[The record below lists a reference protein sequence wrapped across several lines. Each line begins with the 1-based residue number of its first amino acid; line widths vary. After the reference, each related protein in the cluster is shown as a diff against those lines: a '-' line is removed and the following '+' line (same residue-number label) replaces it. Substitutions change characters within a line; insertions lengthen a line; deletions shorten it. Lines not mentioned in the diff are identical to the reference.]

1 MNKFLVK
8 RIKDYIPVKNT
19 LEEKNS
25 FNEIEIR
32 FSEINQEIPNLK
44 KENFMKIFDVF
55 SKRGTLKNE
64 IILDY
69 IFKKDINRNFF
80 GNDSRDMK
88 YMKKYTYK
96 GPYKS
101 VTDNFNINDYNPDK
115 NKTYE
120 KVEYMS
126 KEKKNQN
133 QKDYI
138 RITHSL
144 EKDLTDFVL
153 NHKNSNSV
161 HQGNKPFDIIRMKNR
176 YVFDLDDNFKLDMTL
191 VKTYTPGHLKL
202 KQKEVEYIVELE
214 LKQVGDNDEM
224 ISNLKKNINNIQG
237 SYFDQLEYL
246 MNLKPMNPQT
256 LAKSDLVFLK
266 KYKYSVTDKADGE
279 RTFLVFLKDEIKLIN
294 PKTKVQIA
302 SYENKTGLFNTIL
315 DGEYLEKTN
324 EFLGFDI
331 LFYGSPNKGYRDVRE
346 NDLEKRLQF
355 LERVINFYVR
365 KQKDLPLLIKMKKF
379 YFNIFDDAKQIW
391 ENRDK
396 LFNYELDGLIFTP
409 IKQSYT
415 DSLSDI
421 QKPVFKW
428 KPKLSI
434 DVRVEYNN
442 REGFTYFH
450 YNNKQGSTW
459 NYRPRGIDQNLYK
472 NIINKDI
479 KHGRWQTTDQKIIQN
494 LKEYNIGYVTKSKT
508 GKDIIYLGFEGYPND
523 YSNINRIN
531 TKYDIVEYEYDFKLN
546 RWVAIRLRTFDK
558 EDPNAYMT
566 IKNIV
571 EVILNYISLDD
582 IVDLK
587 DMSIENIGLLYDFT
601 KDNIKR
607 KNWRIF
613 NNFVKLKL
621 YTDVTKKINVNYHLE
636 LACGKGGDLQKLE
649 KNGYKN
655 ILAIDSSKNELYEK
669 KGYEERLLRFGYV
682 KENYY
687 YKKGDIKFTLIHG
700 DISKSIK
707 DFECG
712 LSDSE
717 NEKLQKYFEDL
728 PEDWKGFDSIS
739 IMFSIHYL
747 FGKFNGDDKPW
758 DSDKNQ
764 LEGLMNNL
772 KLLRKGGIIF
782 GTYLNGFNMNKKVMD
797 FFHNGDLMYRIDHL
811 HENKKEIKTYND
823 IWKNKKF
830 DTILIENEVWGK
842 DIKIPEP
849 KIDKNILNLSMNHFG
864 LNSLLIDNSFEQYY
878 NDFIKEKNLVLSVNE
893 QKLSFINN
901 VFMYSSF
908 NIKEFINDINEELKL
923 NIYDKTKL
931 VNELKNK
938 IKNDQLKDKEM
949 KFLFNKLFLN

>member
-1 MNKFLVK
+1 MNKFLVDK
-8 RIKDYIPVKNT
+8 IKDYIPVKNT

-32 FSEINQEIPNLK
+32 FSEINQNINNLT
-44 KENFMKIFDVF
+44 KETFMKIYDVF
-55 SKRGTLKNE
+55 SKNNEPKNE

-69 IFKKDINRNFF
+69 IFKKNINKDFF
-80 GNDSRDMK
+80 NNDSRNHK
-88 YMKKYTYK
+88 YMKKYTYNGSFK
-96 GPYKS
+96 K
-101 VTDNFNINDYNPDK
+101 VTENFNILDFNPEK
-115 NKTYE
+115 NNTFQKL
-120 KVEYMS
+120 EYML

-133 QKDYI
+133 QKDYV

-153 NHKNSNSV
+153 NHKDSNKI
-161 HQGNKPFDIIRMKNR
+161 HKGNKPFDIIRMKNR
-176 YVFDLDDNFKLDMTL
+176 YVFDLDENFKLDMTL
-191 VKTYTPGHLKL
+191 VKTYTPAHLKL
-202 KQKEVEYIVELE
+202 KNKEVEYIVELE
-214 LKQVGDNDEM
+214 LKNVGETDEM
-224 ISNLKKNINNIQG
+224 INNLKKNINNILG
-237 SYFDQLEYL
+237 SYFDQQEYL

-256 LAKSDLVFLK
+256 LSKPDLVFLK
-266 KYKYSVTDKADGE
+266 KYKYTVTDKADGE
-279 RTFLVFLKDEIKLIN
+279 RTFLIFLKDEIKLIN
-294 PKTKVQIA
+294 PKTKEQITT
-302 SYENKTGLFNTIL
+302 YENKTGLFNTII

-331 LFYGSPNKGYRDVRE
+331 LFYGSPNKGYRDTRE
-346 NDLEKRLQF
+346 FNLEKRLQF
-355 LERVINFYVR
+355 LGRVINFYVK
-365 KQKDLPLLIKMKKF
+365 KQKDLKLNIKMKKF
-379 YFNIFDDAKQIW
+379 YFNIFDDAKYIW
-391 ENRDK
+391 ENKDK

-409 IKQSYT
+409 IEQSYT

-421 QKPVFKW
+421 KKPVFKW

-459 NYRPRGIDQNLYK
+459 NYHTRGLNENLYK
-472 NIINKDI
+472 NIIKKDI
-479 KHGRWQTTDQKIIQN
+479 KHGRWQTTDKAIINN

-523 YSNINRIN
+523 YSEIKRIN
-531 TKYDIVEYEYDFKLN
+531 TKYDIVEYEFDFKLN

-582 IVDLK
+582 IYDIK
-587 DMSIENIGLLYDFT
+587 NMSIENIGLLYDFT

-613 NNFVKLKL
+613 NNYVKLKM
-621 YTDVTKKINVNYHLE
+621 YNEVSKKINVNYHLE
-636 LACGKGGDLQKLE
+636 LACGKGGDIQKLE

-669 KGYEERLLRFGYV
+669 KGYEERLLRMGYI
-682 KENYY
+682 KEDYY
-687 YKKGDIKFTLIHG
+687 YKKGDIKFTLVHG
-700 DISKSIK
+700 DVSKSIK
-707 DFECG
+707 DFKCG
-712 LSDSE
+712 LSGEE
-717 NEKLQKYFEDL
+717 NEKLKKFFENV
-728 PEDWKGFDSIS
+728 PEEWKGFDTIS

-747 FGKFNGDDKPW
+747 FGDFVGDDKPW
-758 DSDKNQ
+758 NSNKQQ
-764 LEGLMNNL
+764 LEGLMNNF
-772 KLLRKGGIIF
+772 KLIKKGGIVF
-782 GTYLNGFNMNKKVMD
+782 GTYLNGFNMDKKVME
-797 FFHNGDLMYRIDHL
+797 FIHNGDMMYRIEHL
-811 HENKKEIKTYND
+811 HENKKEIKNYND
-823 IWKNKKF
+823 IWRNKKF

-842 DIKIPEP
+842 DVKIPEP
-849 KIDKNILNLSMNHFG
+849 KINKNILNLSMNNFNFH
-864 LNSLLIDNSFEQYY
+864 SLLIDNSFEQYY
-878 NDFIKEKNLVLSVNE
+878 SEFIKEKNLVLSVNE

-908 NIKEFINDINEELKL
+908 DIKEFINNVNEELKM

-938 IKNDQLKDKEM
+938 IRNDQLKLNEM
-949 KFLFNKLFLN
+949 KFLYNKLFL

>member
-8 RIKDYIPVKNT
+8 KVKDYIPVKNT

-32 FSEINQEIPNLK
+32 FSEINQEINNLK
-44 KENFMKIFDVF
+44 KESFMKIFDVF
-55 SKRGTLKNE
+55 VKREKPQNE

-96 GPYKS
+96 GQYKT

-153 NHKNSNSV
+153 NHKDSNTV

-202 KQKEVEYIVELE
+202 KQQETEYIVELE

-256 LAKSDLVFLK
+256 LSKPDLVFLK

-294 PKTKVQIA
+294 PKTKAQIA
-302 SYENKTGLFNTIL
+302 SYENKTSLFNTIL

-365 KQKDLPLLIKMKKF
+365 KQTDLPLIVKMKKF
-379 YFNIFDDAKQIW
+379 YFNIYDDAKQIW

-396 LFNYELDGLIFTP
+396 LFNYKLDGLIFTP

-415 DSLSDI
+415 DSLADI

-450 YNNKQGSTW
+450 YNNKQGSNW
-459 NYRPRGIDQNLYK
+459 NYKPRGINENLYK

-479 KHGRWQTTDQKIIQN
+479 KHGRWQTTDPKIIQN
-494 LKEYNIGYVTKSKT
+494 LKQYNIGYVTKSKT

-523 YSNINRIN
+523 YSDINRIN

-571 EVILNYISLDD
+571 DVILNYISLDD

-613 NNFVKLKL
+613 NNYVKLKL
-621 YTDVTKKINVNYHLE
+621 YTEVTKKINVNYHLE

-669 KGYEERLLRFGYV
+669 KGYEERLLRMGYI

-687 YKKGDIKFTLIHG
+687 YKKGDVKFTLIHG
-700 DISKSIK
+700 DVSKSIK

-712 LSDSE
+712 LSDTE

-747 FGKFNGDDKPW
+747 FGKFTSDDKPW
-758 DSDKNQ
+758 DSDKNK
-764 LEGLMNNL
+764 LEGLMNNF
-772 KLLRKGGIIF
+772 KLLRKGGIVF

-878 NDFIKEKNLVLSVNE
+878 NDFINEKNLVLSVNE

-901 VFMYSSF
+901 MFMYSSF

-938 IKNDQLKDKEM
+938 IKNDQLKDTEM